1 MSGPQNFWALVLFNE
16 ESITFKTVSLT
27 QISFFMRWI
36 PFVAIVFCLV
46 LQARGQAPEPAD
58 SEKILGVWE
67 SGSGKARVKIDKAS
81 DIYTGRIVWLREPLN
96 EEGKPKVDKNNPDE
110 KLRSVPLLGYRLLKD
125 FKYVGELTWEEGT
138 IYDPENGSTYSCT
151 IKMTDI
157 NTLDVRGFI
166 GVSLFGRTDVWK
178 RVQVK
183 KK

>member
-1 MSGPQNFWALVLFNE
+1 
-16 ESITFKTVSLT
+16 
-27 QISFFMRWI
+27 MRWI
-36 PFVAIVFCLV
+36 ALIAIAFCFT
-46 LQARGQAPEPAD
+46 LQVQGQAPESAD

-67 SGSGKARVKIDKAS
+67 SGSGKARVKIDKAG
-81 DIYTGRIVWLREPLN
+81 DLYTGRIVWLREPLN

-110 KLRSVPLLGYRLLKD
+110 KLRTAPLLGYRMLKD
-125 FKYVGELTWEEGT
+125 FKYVGDLTWEEGT

-151 IKMTDI
+151 IKMTDP